1 MNPFWTVSLFWI
13 AVVVCLV
20 IALAFVLPPLL
31 RTRAAAGQAARRD
44 INIAVYRDQLR
55 EIEADRASG
64 MLSEAQ
70 FQVARRELEARLADD
85 ALSPDAS
92 PEPVQAGSRRLGY
105 GLAALLP
112 AAALGLY
119 FWLGQPASLV
129 EMAAAQSGSPHS
141 ATAASP
147 GALDFAQLAQ
157 RVEERTR
164 THPDD
169 GEAWAMLGK
178 TYAAMEQ
185 WTKALQA
192 LEKAKELLPREA
204 SVLSGYAEALAVSNG
219 RVLSGRPMELVG
231 QALAIDPED
240 MKGLEMAAIHAYQG
254 GSHAE
259 AAAYFGRLYALL
271 PPETAYAQDVLAAQ
285 QEAERLV
292 RPGMAGLDSLASPP
306 SAAGPGASSAAGA
319 TIQGRVDIDPAL
331 RSRVADTD
339 VLFLFARPGQS
350 GPPVAAM
357 RLKAGQLPLEF
368 ELDDS
373 MAMAP
378 GNALS
383 QHSQATLVA
392 RVSKSG
398 SPGAQSGDL
407 EGSLAGVAVGARG
420 VTLLIDRVLP

>member
-55 EIEADRASG
+55 ELEADRASG

-70 FQVARRELEARLADD
+70 FQVARQELEARLADD
-85 ALSPDAS
+85 ALGPDAS

-112 AAALGLY
+112 VAALGLY
-119 FWLGQPASLV
+119 VWMGQPDALLAV
-129 EMAAAQSGSPHS
+129 QTGSPHS

-147 GALDFAQLAQ
+147 AALDFMQLAQ

-178 TYAAMEQ
+178 TYAAVEQ
-185 WTKALQA
+185 WAKALQA

-204 SVLSGYAEALAVSNG
+204 SVLSAYAEALAVSNN
-219 RVLSGRPMELVG
+219 RVLAGRPMELVE

-240 MKGLEMAAIHAYQG
+240 MKGLEMAAIHAYQE

-285 QEAERLV
+285 QETERLA

-306 SAAGPGASSAAGA
+306 SAVAPAVSAAAGA
-319 TIQGRVDIDPAL
+319 TIQGRVEIAPAL
-331 RSRVADTD
+331 RSRLADTD

-373 MAMAP
+373 MAMTP

-398 SPGAQSGDL
+398 SPGAQPGDL

-420 VTLLIDRVLP
+420 VKLLIDRVLP